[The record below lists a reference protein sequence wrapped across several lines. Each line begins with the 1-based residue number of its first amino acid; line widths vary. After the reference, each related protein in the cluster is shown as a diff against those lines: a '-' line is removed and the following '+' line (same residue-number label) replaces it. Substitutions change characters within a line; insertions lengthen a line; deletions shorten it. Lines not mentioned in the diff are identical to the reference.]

1 MKYDTL
7 YIIFFIFIPLI
18 FFGCEAKKNIA
29 RSVDVQT
36 VTSHTETVID
46 TTRVIAQSQLD
57 IQEANHVETET
68 YREIIGYDTLGRVLS
83 FVREYTASQTRQGW
97 IHRGQG
103 SVVSLS
109 GLSTITTEKDTSS
122 MIQTETVKQSS
133 DSRPIKGV
141 EWLFVVVGLTIVFCV
156 VYFIS
161 KRK

>member
-1 MKYDTL
+1 MKYDAIH
-7 YIIFFIFIPLI
+7 IIFFVFISLV
-18 FFGCEAKKNIA
+18 FHGCEAKKNIA
-29 RSVDVQT
+29 RSVDAQT
-36 VTSHTETVID
+36 ATLHTETLID

-57 IQEANHVETET
+57 IQEANCVGTET

-83 FVREYTASQTRQGW
+83 FIREYTASQTRQGR

-122 MIQTETVKQSS
+122 MIQTETVKKSS
-133 DSRPIKGV
+133 DSRLIKGV

-156 VYFIS
+156 VYFIL

>member
-7 YIIFFIFIPLI
+7 YIIFFIFISLI

-46 TTRVIAQSQLD
+46 TTRVFEQSQND
-57 IQEANHVETET
+57 VQEANRIESDT
-68 YREIIGYDTLGRVLS
+68 YREIVSFDTLGRIQS
-83 FVREYTASQTRQGW
+83 FVREYTALQTQQGR
-97 IHRGQG
+97 IYKGQG
-103 SVVSLS
+103 QTVSLS
-109 GLSTITTEKDTSS
+109 GLSTITIEKDTSS